1 MVLNE
6 SCWISPLAHDSSPL
20 EVFLHT
26 LSVTSEVLGDEKFY
40 CYLSLDLDFI
50 LFMQTFL
57 ILHALDFL
65 NMNSHGRKMVV
76 LFCSG
81 DYQKLISF
89 LKKKTNHYSLH
100 EVLDYQYKLPD
111 SLLLH

>member
-6 SCWISPLAHDSSPL
+6 SCWISALAHDSSPL

-26 LSVTSEVLGDEKFY
+26 LSVTSEILGDEKSY

-50 LFMQTFL
+50 LFMQTLL

-89 LKKKTNHYSLH
+89 L
-100 EVLDYQYKLPD
+100 
-111 SLLLH
+111 